1 MQLYSKKLHLIYK
14 TINLV
19 QNIMKKLFYFLFVFI
34 ASSSLMAQNSDEKPY
49 ITKTY
54 QASDLRNLK
63 VETSAGGIT
72 VIGQSGSEARVEVYI
87 RPNNWNGSKVS
98 KEEIE
103 ERLENYV
110 ISIKKEGDLLTATA
124 KRKNNDWDNWKKSL
138 SIGFKIYVP
147 EKISTDLQTSGGGIS
162 LKNLTGTQRF
172 STSGGGLSLTNLT
185 GDIKGQTS
193 GGGIKLINCKEKIN
207 LSTSGGGITAI
218 DSDGDIRLLT
228 SGGGLKLTNLKG
240 KIKATTS
247 GGSISADDVRGE
259 LITSTSGGSIKIDD
273 MEGSLSAST
282 SGGGI
287 TVDMKSLGSY
297 LTLSTSA
304 GGIHVNM
311 PLDKGMDLDL
321 DGSKVKV
328 PALAKFSGSIE
339 KDYVRGKLN
348 GGGIPV
354 RMDASA
360 GGVYI
365 NE

>member
-1 MQLYSKKLHLIYK
+1 
-14 TINLV
+14 
-19 QNIMKKLFYFLFVFI
+19 MKKLFNFLLVFI

-72 VIGQSGSEARVEVYI
+72 VAGQSGSEARVEVYI

-138 SIGFKIYVP
+138 SIGFKVYIP

-172 STSGGGLSLTNLT
+172 STSGGGLNLANLT

-193 GGGIKLINCKEKIN
+193 GGGIKFINCKEKIN
-207 LSTSGGGITAI
+207 LSTSGGGITAE
-218 DSDGDIRLLT
+218 DSDGEIRLST

-247 GGSISADDVRGE
+247 GGGVSADDIRGE
-259 LITSTSGGSIKIDD
+259 LITSTSGGSIKVDD
-273 MEGSLSAST
+273 MEGSLDAST

-321 DGSKVKV
+321 DGSKVRV
-328 PALAKFSGSIE
+328 PELAKFSGTIE
-339 KDYVRGKLN
+339 KDRVRGKLN

-354 RMDASA
+354 KMDASS